1 MTDAYAHVWKTSDFP
16 LILKLPVDN
25 PFPSHSPFHNG
36 MTFLK
41 GPKHEIFE
49 SGFLWLGDLGTAK
62 KMEISKVGVI
72 ILRFSL
78 RNSY

>member
-1 MTDAYAHVWKTSDFP
+1 VKLLYDYGLWVCGKHSLLKVRRMTDAYAHVWKTSDFP

-49 SGFLWLGDLGTAK
+49 SGFL
-62 KMEISKVGVI
+62 
-72 ILRFSL
+72 
-78 RNSY
+78 